1 MGIKRGR
8 RIRLRNG
15 ILVLLRRF
23 CPSLMS
29 CRGRR
34 MVMFDRSI
42 SMVWYLSLLCDIDRR
57 YVIALEGFWFG
68 FLLP

>member
-1 MGIKRGR
+1 
-8 RIRLRNG
+8 
-15 ILVLLRRF
+15 
-23 CPSLMS
+23 
-29 CRGRR
+29 